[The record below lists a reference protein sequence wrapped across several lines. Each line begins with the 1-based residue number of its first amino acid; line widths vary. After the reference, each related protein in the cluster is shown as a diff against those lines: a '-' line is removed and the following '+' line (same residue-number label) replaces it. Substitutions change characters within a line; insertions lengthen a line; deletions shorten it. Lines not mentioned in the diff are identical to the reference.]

1 MVLLPGC
8 ACCPAPPVPDCGC
21 TDFEQYTALKNK
33 VINITFLNFY
43 FSGFFGVAMGGC
55 AHCITPDFPNYPSG
69 PGSSAWS
76 SHFNAITATLAFD
89 SSTAYSMTWKGSS
102 PVMTSPSG
110 GTVQY
115 FYKLIAQCGGGF
127 FLFPDTGMGCQQN
140 TGFADLTSAY
150 ATQSPI
156 AFAPSTAAVTSANS
170 PNTTCGSLSLSS
182 TIQGYSSSQVFCA
195 KAESSGCLG
204 AAGCAD
210 FYRWGFNGNF
220 HATIETNAL
229 P

>member
-8 ACCPAPPVPDCGC
+8 LCCPAPPVPDCGC

-33 VINITFLNFY
+33 LINITFLNFQ
-43 FSGFFGVAMGGC
+43 FSQRLGIAVGGC
-55 AHCITPDFPNYPSG
+55 AHCTTPDFFNTPSG
-69 PGSSAWS
+69 AESSAWS
-76 SHFNAITATLAFD
+76 SHFNAITVTLAFD

-115 FYKLIAQCGGGF
+115 FYKAIAECGGVF
-127 FLFPDTGMGCQQN
+127 FLLRDTGMGCQQN
-140 TGFADLTSAY
+140 TGFGALTAAY

-156 AFAPSTAAVTSANS
+156 TFAPFIVVGSANS
-170 PNTTCGSLSLSS
+170 PNTTCGSLLLSS
-182 TIQGYSSSQVFCA
+182 TIQGSSTSEVFCA

-204 AAGCAD
+204 AAGCGD
-210 FYRWGFNGNF
+210 YYRWAFGGNF
-220 HATIETNAL
+220 QATIETNAL

>member
-8 ACCPAPPVPDCGC
+8 VCCPAPPVPDCGC

-33 VINITFLNFY
+33 VINITFVNFY
-43 FSGFFGVAMGGC
+43 FSGNLGISVGGC
-55 AHCITPDFPNYPSG
+55 VHCTTPDFYNMPS
-69 PGSSAWS
+69 SAESLAWS
-76 SHFNAITATLAFD
+76 SHFNAITVTLAFD

-115 FYKLIAQCGGGF
+115 FYKLIAQCGGVF
-127 FLFPDTGMGCQQN
+127 FLLPDTGMGCQQN
-140 TGFADLTSAY
+140 TGFATLTSAD

-156 AFAPSTAAVTSANS
+156 TFAPSIAVTSANA
-170 PNTTCGSLSLSS
+170 PNTTCGSLSLCT
-182 TIQGYSSSQVFCA
+182 TIQGSSASQVFCA

-210 FYRWGFNGNF
+210 FYRWAFTGNVE
-220 HATIETNAL
+220 ATIETNAL